1 MTETILSSIKNC
13 IVTISDHP
21 KVGIKFRDITS
32 LIENGKM
39 FFATIDLLFERYKD
53 QGIDKVAA
61 TEARGFIFGAPLAVA
76 LGAGLVLIRK
86 ADKLPRET
94 IQASYALEYGEDKL
108 EIHKDAINEGE
119 RVLLIDDLL
128 ATGGTAEASI
138 KLIQRLGGEVVEAAF
153 VIALPDLNGV
163 QKIEAQK
170 VSSFWLI
177 EFKGE

>member
-1 MTETILSSIKNC
+1 
-13 IVTISDHP
+13 
-21 KVGIKFRDITS
+21 
-32 LIENGKM
+32 M
-39 FFATIDLLFERYKD
+39 FVATLDLLIARYKD
-53 QGIDKVAA
+53 QGIDKIAA

-94 IQASYALEYGEDKL
+94 IQASYELEYGSDKL
-108 EIHKDAINEGE
+108 EIHKDAIKQDE

-138 KLIQRLGGEVVEAAF
+138 KLIQRLGGKVVEAAF

-163 QKIEAQK
+163 QKINAQK
-170 VSSFWLI
+170 VPSFWLI
-177 EFKGE
+177 EFEGE